1 MFNVFKL
8 PELRKKILFSLFV
21 LLIFRLLAHVP
32 VPGVDTV
39 AIKSYLDSN
48 ALLGIFDYF
57 SGGGFQNFSIVTLGL
72 SPYINASII
81 MQLMTVMVPK
91 LEELSKEGES
101 GREQINQYTR
111 YLSFPLSIFQAYG
124 VYFLMSRQ
132 GIIGSLGSFDLL
144 VLILTLTGG
153 GMLLVWIGDLVTE
166 YGIGNG
172 ISLLIFVGIISR
184 VPSSIVGFITTFDPS
199 NAALIFQTIVFLL
212 IAMIVIVGV
221 VLVNEGLRNIQIEY
235 GRRGTGGQRVTN
247 YLPIKINQAGVI
259 PVIFAVS
266 VVLVP
271 SLISGPL
278 QASGSAI
285 MQNIGFWL
293 AANFSSTSVGY
304 NVFYFL
310 LVFGFTYFYTA
321 VQFDPKKISDD
332 IKRRGGFIPGVRPG
346 MATTQYLKRITT
358 RLTTSGAL
366 FLGLIAILPFLMQ
379 ITLGF
384 GGQFAVGG
392 TGLLIVVSVVLETM
406 RQIESMMVTRNYD
419 SFMT

>member
-1 MFNVFKL
+1 MFKIFKL
-8 PELRKKILFSLFV
+8 PELRRKIAFSLIV
-21 LLIFRLLAHVP
+21 ILLFRLLAHIP
-32 VPGVDTV
+32 VPGVDTF
-39 AIKSYLDSN
+39 AIKSFLSSN

-81 MQLMTVMVPK
+81 IQLMTVMIPK

-101 GREQINQYTR
+101 GREQLNQYTR

-124 VYFLMSRQ
+124 VYFLLSRQ
-132 GIIGSLGSFDLL
+132 GILGSLGAFDLL
-144 VLILTLTGG
+144 VLVLTLTGG

-166 YGIGNG
+166 YGVGNG

-184 VPSSIVGFITTFDPS
+184 LPASAVSFVTTFDPS
-199 NAALIFQTIVFLL
+199 NTALIFQNLVFVLLAIV
-212 IAMIVIVGV
+212 VIMGV
-221 VLVNEGLRNIQIEY
+221 VLVNEGTRNIQIEY

-247 YLPIKINQAGVI
+247 YLPVKINQAGVI

-266 VVLVP
+266 VVLIP
-271 SLISGPL
+271 SLISSPL
-278 QASGSAI
+278 QAATNET
-285 MQNIGFWL
+285 MRNIGTWL
-293 AANFSSTSVGY
+293 AVNFSAQSVLY
-304 NVFYFL
+304 NVVYFF

-346 MATTQYLKRITT
+346 KATTEYLGKIIT
-358 RLTTSGAL
+358 RLTTFGAL
-366 FLGLIAILPFLMQ
+366 FLGLIAVLPFIVQ
-379 ITLGF
+379 STLGLE
-384 GGQFAVGG
+384 GGFAVGG

-419 SFMT
+419 SFLM